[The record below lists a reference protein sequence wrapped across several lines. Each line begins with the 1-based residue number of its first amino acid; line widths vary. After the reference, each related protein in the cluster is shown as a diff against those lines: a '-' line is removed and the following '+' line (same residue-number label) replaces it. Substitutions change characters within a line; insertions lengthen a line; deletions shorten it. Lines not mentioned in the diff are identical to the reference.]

1 MKHMTIQMT
10 PKYRFVKLDDLNWC
24 LQELLTRKK
33 DSKDGLR
40 KAGETYWDNLY
51 YYPTLGMACADLA
64 RILADEHEHPE
75 EVDTL
80 LAYSDLL
87 NRKCRDL
94 EAIVNDAI
102 SAVAATKGGEAV

>member
-1 MKHMTIQMT
+1 MTPMTIPIT
-10 PKYRFVKLDDLNWC
+10 PVYRLVDTDQLNWT
-24 LQELLTRKK
+24 LQQLLTRKK
-33 DSKDGLR
+33 DSKDGKR

-80 LAYSDLL
+80 LSYADLL
-87 NRKCRDL
+87 SRKCRDL
-94 EAIVNDAI
+94 EATVNDAI
-102 SAVAATKGGEAV
+102 SAVAATKVGEAV